1 MITELG
7 LQIVTGR
14 EHNYTYEHKFGS
26 NPTLVS
32 GSQSIWTKGGL
43 YPWSAWDTAG
53 IVSVVSTSASDTSTL
68 EICGLDANWDQVV
81 EIITLNGTTPVVT
94 TGVWKRIHSMKYN
107 HSASNVGIIEATI
120 AGQVVAHIPAAK
132 GQTLMAIYTVPRL
145 YKCYGLQ
152 ITYGIGK
159 GGDARFDLMVR
170 NNFESTGFRIYGE
183 TNLYQSSFTQ
193 TYAMPVEIPQMAD
206 VDILAI
212 TGGNNF
218 PASVSFDL
226 LLRKHT

>member
-1 MITELG
+1 MISDLG

-26 NPTLVS
+26 NPALVN

-43 YPWSAWDTAG
+43 YPWDAWNTAG
-53 IVSVVSTSASDTSTL
+53 TLSVVSTSASDTSTL
-68 EICGLDANWDQVV
+68 EIKGLDENWDFQDEV
-81 EIITLNGTTPVVT
+81 ITMTGTTPAVT
-94 TGVWKRIHSMKYN
+94 TKNWKRVYRMRYN
-107 HSASNVGIIEATI
+107 HTGTNVGDIEASI
-120 AGQVVAHIPAAK
+120 AGQVVAHIEAGK
-132 GQTLMAIYTVPRL
+132 GQTLMAVYTVPRL

-170 NNFESTGFRIYGE
+170 DNFRESGFRIQGE
-183 TNLYQSSFTQ
+183 VNLYQNTFTQ
-193 TYAMPVEIPQMAD
+193 TYAMPVEVPQMAD
-206 VDILAI
+206 IDVRAT

-218 PASVSFDL
+218 AASASFDL
-226 LLRKHT
+226 LLKKYT